1 MKKIHLLLA
10 VLSLAVSSLFSQ
22 TPCEN
27 GMAGIYPC
35 DNVDLM
41 STISLSELGGVQN
54 MNDIWGWTDSD
65 SGREFALIGM
75 RNGTSF
81 VEVTDPVNPLVIGFL
96 ATATTNSLWR
106 DVKVFNDYAF
116 VVSEAGGHGMQVF
129 DLAELL
135 IDYDEYPVVFEQSAY
150 YDLFGRAHNIAINEA
165 SGYAY
170 GIGTSTFSGGLH
182 FVDISDPLN
191 PQVAGGFGADGYTHD
206 AQIVNYTGP
215 DGDYFEREIAFC
227 CNEDAVTIVDVT
239 DKTDPVQIS
248 TLGYDFSA
256 YTHQGWL
263 TEDENFFIFND
274 EIDETSGFTPTTKT
288 LIMDVRDLDNPVLHY
303 EYLSSS
309 TAIDH
314 NLYTKGSLCYQSN
327 YRSGLRILDIG
338 NVFEQEIS
346 TLGFFDSQPMDDFQD
361 YSGTWSNYA
370 YFPSGTVIMSDMYT
384 DFFILRP
391 TLINAYRYAEVCA
404 NADGV
409 EFYVDVTSSQSITSA
424 VSTDFL
430 PINMSVTVGDL
441 ESPGRIPVL
450 VTFADVIVE
459 GEYSIPITIYDD
471 GDVLFSEILKIVVTN
486 GTPPTFAGFSPVNGY
501 DSTDPSVTI
510 EWDAIEGADT
520 YNLVISDTE
529 DFSTILVD
537 EDVEGTSYELTD
549 QGSFYWKLIAPT
561 SCRIDFE
568 SEVRMFSNNYL
579 GVSEFNRNVKIY
591 PNPALDELSI
601 EGVTGLIQILSLD
614 GRLAKTIFLEK
625 NSSIDIHEL
634 ASGTYVLQV
643 EAKNIQLRFVKE

>member
-10 VLSLAVSSLFSQ
+10 VLSLAVSPLFSQ

-614 GRLAKTIFLEK
+614 GRLAKTVFLEK

>member
-96 ATATTNSLWR
+96 ATASTNSLWR

-441 ESPGRIPVL
+441 ESPGRIPVI

-510 EWDAIEGADT
+510 EWDAIEGVDT

-549 QGSFYWKLIAPT
+549 QGTFYWKLIAPT

-614 GRLAKTIFLEK
+614 GRLAKTVFLEK

-634 ASGTYVLQV
+634 ASGTYILQV
-643 EAKNIQLRFVKE
+643 EAANVQLRFVKE

>member
-10 VLSLAVSSLFSQ
+10 VLSLAVSPLFSQ

-529 DFSTILVD
+529 DFSTTLVD
-537 EDVEGTSYELTD
+537 EDIEGTSYELTD

>member
-10 VLSLAVSSLFSQ
+10 VLSLAVSPLFSQ
-22 TPCEN
+22 TPCES

-81 VEVTDPVNPLVIGFL
+81 VEVTDPVNPLVIGSL

-135 IDYDEYPVVFEQSAY
+135 IDYVEYPVVFEQSAY

-510 EWDAIEGADT
+510 EWDVIEGADT

-529 DFSTILVD
+529 DFSTTLVD
-537 EDVEGTSYELTD
+537 EDIEGTSYELTD
-549 QGSFYWKLIAPT
+549 QGTFYWKLIAPT
-561 SCRIDFE
+561 SCRTDFE
-568 SEVRMFSNNYL
+568 SEARMFSNNYL

-614 GRLAKTIFLEK
+614 GRLAKTVFLEM
-625 NSSIDIHEL
+625 NSSVDIHEL

-643 EAKNIQLRFVKE
+643 EAQNIQLRFVKE

>member
-510 EWDAIEGADT
+510 EWDAIEGVDT

-614 GRLAKTIFLEK
+614 GRLAKTVFLEK

-634 ASGTYVLQV
+634 ASGTYILQV
-643 EAKNIQLRFVKE
+643 EAANVQLRFVKE

>member
-441 ESPGRIPVL
+441 ESPGRIPVI

-510 EWDAIEGADT
+510 EWDAIEGVDT

>member
-10 VLSLAVSSLFSQ
+10 VLSLAVSPLFSQ

-96 ATATTNSLWR
+96 ATASTNSLWR

>member
-96 ATATTNSLWR
+96 ATASTNSLWR

-441 ESPGRIPVL
+441 ESPGRIPVI

-510 EWDAIEGADT
+510 EWDAIEGVDT

-529 DFSTILVD
+529 YFSTILVD

-549 QGSFYWKLIAPT
+549 QGTFYWKLIAPT

-614 GRLAKTIFLEK
+614 GRLAKTVFLEK

-643 EAKNIQLRFVKE
+643 EAQNIQLRFVKE

>member
-81 VEVTDPVNPLVIGFL
+81 VEVTDPVNPLVIGSL

-441 ESPGRIPVL
+441 ESPGRIPVI

>member
-96 ATATTNSLWR
+96 ATASTNSLWR

-391 TLINAYRYAEVCA
+391 TLINAYRYAQVCA

-441 ESPGRIPVL
+441 ESPGRIPVI

>member
-96 ATATTNSLWR
+96 ATASTNSLWR

>member
-10 VLSLAVSSLFSQ
+10 VLSLAVSPLFSQ

-96 ATATTNSLWR
+96 ATATANSLWR

>member
-391 TLINAYRYAEVCA
+391 TLINAYRYAQVCA

-441 ESPGRIPVL
+441 ESPGRIPVI

-510 EWDAIEGADT
+510 EWDAIEGVDT

-549 QGSFYWKLIAPT
+549 QGTFYWKLIAPT

>member
-441 ESPGRIPVL
+441 ESPGRIPVI

-614 GRLAKTIFLEK
+614 GRLAKTVFLEK

-634 ASGTYVLQV
+634 ASGTYILQV
-643 EAKNIQLRFVKE
+643 EAANVQLRFVKE

>member
-10 VLSLAVSSLFSQ
+10 VLSLAVSSVFSQ

-81 VEVTDPVNPLVIGFL
+81 VEVTDPVNPLVIGSL

-529 DFSTILVD
+529 DFSTTLVD
-537 EDVEGTSYELTD
+537 EDIEGTSYELTD
-549 QGSFYWKLIAPT
+549 QGTFYWKLIAPT

-625 NSSIDIHEL
+625 NSSIDIQEL

-643 EAKNIQLRFVKE
+643 EAQNIQLRFVKE

>member
-10 VLSLAVSSLFSQ
+10 VLSLAVSPLFSQ

-441 ESPGRIPVL
+441 ESPGRIPVI

-510 EWDAIEGADT
+510 EWDAIEGVDT

>member
-549 QGSFYWKLIAPT
+549 QGTFYWKLIAPT

>member
-96 ATATTNSLWR
+96 ATASTNSLWR

-441 ESPGRIPVL
+441 ESPGRIPVI

>member
-10 VLSLAVSSLFSQ
+10 VLSLAVSPLFSQ

-370 YFPSGTVIMSDMYT
+370 YFPSGTTIMSDMYT

>member
-81 VEVTDPVNPLVIGFL
+81 VEVTDPVNPLVIGSL

-537 EDVEGTSYELTD
+537 EDIEGTSYELTD
-549 QGSFYWKLIAPT
+549 QGTFYWKLIAPT

-614 GRLAKTIFLEK
+614 GRLAKTVFLEM
-625 NSSIDIHEL
+625 NSSVDIHEL

-643 EAKNIQLRFVKE
+643 EAQNIQLRFVKE